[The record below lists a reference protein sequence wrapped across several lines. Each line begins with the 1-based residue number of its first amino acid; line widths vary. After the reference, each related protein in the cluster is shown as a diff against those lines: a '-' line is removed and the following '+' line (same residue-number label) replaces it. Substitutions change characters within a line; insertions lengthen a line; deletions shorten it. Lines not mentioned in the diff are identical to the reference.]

1 MFFLSFFKKNWRPSV
16 LIVKMTANPVR
27 IQGFNMMAHLVLLS
41 SILLFQGCR
50 NDHDEKDNSG
60 EVADKDKLFSLLS
73 PDHTNINFENTLTE
87 GPNTNVLMY
96 EYFYNGGGVAIGDL
110 NDDGLED
117 IYLSANMSPNRLYL
131 NRGDLKFEDITDVSG
146 AGGRGGPWK
155 TGVTMADV
163 NGDKKLDIFLSY
175 SGKVRGEN
183 RLKQLFINQGIEN
196 GAPRFI
202 ESAAAYGII
211 DSSYTTQAV
220 FFDYDLDADLDLFLL
235 NHNPNAIP
243 ILDEAG
249 TADLINRKN
258 PVIGV
263 RLLQNN
269 NNRFTDV
276 TDQSGLNSSELS
288 YGLGVA
294 VSDVNGDG
302 WPDLYISNDYSAPDY
317 LYINNKKGGFVNEIQ
332 KRLGQTSNFS
342 MGNNISDIN
351 NDGLPDIFTLD
362 MLPESNERQ
371 KLLFAPDNYE
381 KFNLGLKSGLYYQY
395 MRNMMHVNNG
405 NGSFSETAQFSG
417 ISNTDWSWA
426 PLFADFDNDGW
437 KDLFV
442 TNGYT
447 RDFTNMDFMK
457 YMGDFLKNRK
467 LMRED
472 IYNLV
477 QKIPSSSLANYMF
490 RNDGQLRFQNKGK
503 AWGFDS
509 TSNSNG
515 AAYADLDNDGDLDLV
530 VNNIN
535 KPAFVYENS
544 ASKTGNANYLKIQ
557 LTGAGANTQ
566 GLGAKIWIHTK
577 GKMQFLEQMPN
588 RGYQSVVSAILHFG
602 LGAEA
607 LIDSLRI
614 VWPGGNTELI
624 RDIKANQLLTIKQSS
639 ATQQYFQPVPPHGF
653 FSEAAF
659 ADLYKSPVKDI
670 NDFKRQPLMANPLSS
685 NSPCLAKADVNGD
698 GLEDVFAGGGSGNAA
713 AILIQ
718 QKNGQ
723 FSRSIQPA
731 FEEDKNSVDADAI
744 FLDAN
749 GDGHLDLYVASGG
762 YHNFL
767 PGDALLQ
774 DRLYINNGKGTFSK
788 SRGALPVMT
797 SSKGCVAASDLNG
810 DGFMD
815 IYVGGRVIPGR
826 YPEKPESYLLINDGK
841 GKFTNEIAS
850 RAATLQKPGMVTDA
864 VFMDIN
870 GDKLNDLVI
879 VGEWLPLTI
888 FINEKGKLSN
898 RTSDYVDKNYQG
910 WWNKLDTADLDND
923 GNPELIAGNY
933 GLNSQIRASEK
944 QPVEMYYKDFDD
956 NGAVDPVLC
965 CYIQGKSYPYLTRDE
980 LLDQVSSMRTK
991 FIDYKG
997 YANTTLNDIFD
1008 AEQLQGAEH
1017 LIANVFETG
1026 YFIRTASGKFIFKAL
1041 PGAAQL
1047 SPVYAIGITDFNEDG
1062 LKDIILGGN
1071 INNPRLRLGKSD
1083 ANYGLLLAGD
1093 GKGNFSPVLQT
1104 ASGFNVRGDT
1114 RSILTIKNK
1123 ILFGVNHKIVA
1134 YNCN

>member
-1 MFFLSFFKKNWRPSV
+1 MAVSMITNYMPRQSLSLLQHFMFLSLFLFVQACNSDKKN
-16 LIVKMTANPVR
+16 
-27 IQGFNMMAHLVLLS
+27 
-41 SILLFQGCR
+41 
-50 NDHDEKDNSG
+50 DDDEN
-60 EVADKDKLFSLLS
+60 ETTADKDKLFALLS
-73 PDHTNINFENTLTE
+73 PDHTNIKFENTLTE
-87 GPNTNVLMY
+87 GANTNVLMY

-110 NDDGLED
+110 DNDGLED
-117 IYLSANMSPNRLYL
+117 IYFSANMSPNRLYL
-131 NRGDLKFEDITDVSG
+131 NRGDLKFEDITDASG

-155 TGVTMADV
+155 TGVTIADV

-183 RLKQLFINQGIEN
+183 RLKQLFINQGVEN

-235 NHNPNAIP
+235 NHNPNGIP

-249 TADLINRKN
+249 TAALIGRRS
-258 PVIGV
+258 PFIGV

-269 NNRFTDV
+269 NNKFNDV
-276 TDQSGLNSSELS
+276 TDQSGLSSSALS
-288 YGLGVA
+288 YGLGAA
-294 VSDVNGDG
+294 VSDINGDG
-302 WPDLYISNDYSAPDY
+302 WPDLYVSNDYSAPDY
-317 LYINNKKGGFVNEIQ
+317 LYINNKKGGFINEIQ
-332 KRLGQTSNFS
+332 QQLGQTSHFS
-342 MGNNISDIN
+342 MGNDISDIN

-395 MRNMMHVNNG
+395 MRNMLHVNNG
-405 NGSFSETAQFSG
+405 NGSFTETAQFSG

-457 YMGDFLKNRK
+457 YMGDYLKNRS

-490 RNDGQLRFQNKGK
+490 RNDGKLRFQNKGL

-509 TSNSNG
+509 TANSNG

-530 VNNIN
+530 INNIN
-535 KPAFVYENS
+535 KPAFVYENKS
-544 ASKTGNANYLKIQ
+544 AKNDKANYLKVQ
-557 LTGAGANTQ
+557 LTGDGANTQ

-577 GKMQFLEQMPN
+577 GKTQFLEQMPI

-602 LGAEA
+602 LGNEQ

-614 VWPGGNTELI
+614 VWPGGSTELMKNV
-624 RDIKANQLLTIKQSS
+624 KANQLLTIKQAS
-639 ATQQYFQPVPPHGF
+639 ATQRYFQPVVPTGF

-659 ADLYKSPVKDI
+659 VDLNSTPVKEV

-685 NSPCLAKADVNGD
+685 NGPSLAKADVNGD
-698 GLEDVFAGGGSGNAA
+698 GLEDIFAGGGSGTPAS
-713 AILIQ
+713 ILFQ
-718 QKNGQ
+718 QSNGQ
-723 FSRSIQPA
+723 FSRSLQPA
-731 FEEDKNSVDADAI
+731 FTEDKNSVDADAI
-744 FLDAN
+744 FFDAN
-749 GDGHLDLYVASGG
+749 NDGHPDLYVASGG
-762 YHNFL
+762 YHNYL

-774 DRLYINNGKGTFSK
+774 DRLYINNGKGIYSK
-788 SRGALPVMT
+788 SHDALPVMT
-797 SSKGCVAASDLNG
+797 SSKGCVATSDING
-810 DGFMD
+810 DGFLD

-841 GKFTNEIAS
+841 GTFRNEIES
-850 RAATLQKPGMVTDA
+850 RAGLLQKLGLVSDA

-870 GDKLNDLVI
+870 GDKENDLVL

-888 FINEKGKLSN
+888 FINEKGKLAN
-898 RTSDYVDKNYQG
+898 RTTEYVDKNYQG
-910 WWNKLDTADLDND
+910 WWNKLDTADLNND

-933 GLNSQIRASEK
+933 GLNSQIKASEK
-944 QPVEMYYKDFDD
+944 QPVEMFYKDFDD
-956 NGAVDPVLC
+956 NGAVDPILC

-980 LLDQVSSMRTK
+980 LLDQVSIMRTK
-991 FIDYKG
+991 FTDYKG
-997 YANTTLNDIFD
+997 FANTTLKDIFD
-1008 AEQLQGAEH
+1008 AEQLQDAGH
-1017 LIANVFETG
+1017 LIANNFETG
-1026 YFIRTASGKFIFKAL
+1026 FFMRTGAGKFMFKAL
-1041 PGAAQL
+1041 PLAAQL
-1047 SPVYAIGITDFNEDG
+1047 SPVYAIGITDYNKDG
-1062 LKDIILGGN
+1062 FKDIILGGN
-1071 INNPRLRLGKSD
+1071 INKPRLRLGKSD
-1083 ANYGLLLAGD
+1083 ANYGLLLTGD

-1104 ASGFNVRGDT
+1104 ASGFNLRGDT
-1114 RSILTIKNK
+1114 RSMLIINNK
-1123 ILFGVNHKIVA
+1123 VLFGIDRKIVA
-1134 YNCN
+1134 YNRN